1 MSFPHNPEH
10 QPPAAAT
17 SARRSE
23 FHTLSSKMFDT
34 YLTDIEQLLHHQ
46 IWSAALTD
54 ALALPHIAVALSD
67 ARRRSSDERYK
78 AWCATWIHPDAQTS
92 GDAAADGARLFRMWC
107 ERAGRVEQEGA
118 LVVPVRALRQL
129 RLRRL
134 ARPMSPGC
142 HPSQPKTTCDA
153 DATQAIAVC
162 SLLVDAA
169 NRWYTR
175 RAARDDI
182 VQANLAR
189 LAVMR

>member
-1 MSFPHNPEH
+1 MSIPYDPEH
-10 QPPAAAT
+10 ELPAAAP
-17 SARRSE
+17 SARRTD
-23 FHTLSSKMFDT
+23 FHPLSSKMFDT

-67 ARRRSSDERYK
+67 ARRRSSGERYK
-78 AWCATWIHPDAQTS
+78 AWCATWMRPDAQTS
-92 GDAAADGARLFRMWC
+92 GEPEPDGARFFQMWC
-107 ERAGRVEQEGA
+107 ERAGCVEQQAA
-118 LVVPVRALRQL
+118 LAVPVRALRQL

-142 HPSQPKTTCDA
+142 HPAQPKTCDA
-153 DATQAIAVC
+153 DAVQAVEVC
-162 SLLVDAA
+162 TLLVDAA
-169 NRWYTR
+169 NRWYAR

>member
-1 MSFPHNPEH
+1 MSIPHDSE
-10 QPPAAAT
+10 QELSGAAL
-17 SARRSE
+17 SPRSSE
-23 FHTLSSKMFDT
+23 IRASSSKMFDT

-46 IWSAALTD
+46 LWATALTD

-67 ARRRSSDERYK
+67 VRRRSSGDRYQTWCT
-78 AWCATWIHPDAQTS
+78 AWICTDTRANI
-92 GDAAADGARLFRMWC
+92 DAAARSARLFRMWC
-107 ERAGRVEQEGA
+107 ERAGKLEQEGTLA
-118 LVVPVRALRQL
+118 VPVRALRQL

-142 HPSQPKTTCDA
+142 HPLQPKTTDA
-153 DATQAIAVC
+153 DAAQAVEVC
-162 SLLVDAA
+162 TLLSDAA

-175 RAARDDI
+175 HAARDGI

>member
-1 MSFPHNPEH
+1 MSIPYIPE
-10 QPPAAAT
+10 QDLRQAAS
-17 SARRSE
+17 SARRGE
-23 FHTLSSKMFDT
+23 FNTLSSKMFDT

-54 ALALPHIAVALSD
+54 ALALPHIAVALGD
-67 ARRRSSDERYK
+67 ARRRRSAERYK
-78 AWCATWIHPDAQTS
+78 SWCTTWIHPDVAT
-92 GDAAADGARLFRMWC
+92 GRDAATDAARLYGMWC
-107 ERAGRVEQEGA
+107 ERAGGVEQAGA

-142 HPSQPKTTCDA
+142 HPSQPKTCDA
-153 DATQAIAVC
+153 DATQAVEVC
-162 SLLVDAA
+162 TLLADAA

-175 RAARDDI
+175 RAARDNI

>member
-1 MSFPHNPEH
+1 MFTPYNPEPLL
-10 QPPAAAT
+10 QT
-17 SARRSE
+17 TGRVGRRAD

-46 IWSAALTD
+46 IWGAALTD
-54 ALALPHIAVALSD
+54 ALALPHIAVALGD
-67 ARRRSSDERYK
+67 ARQRSSGERFK
-78 AWCATWIHPDAQTS
+78 AWCATWVKADAGATS
-92 GDAAADGARLFRMWC
+92 QPVVAGERLFRMWC
-107 ERAGRVEQEGA
+107 ERAGCAEQEA
-118 LVVPVRALRQL
+118 ARLVPVRALRQL

-142 HPSQPKTTCDA
+142 HPSHPKTNDA
-153 DATQAIAVC
+153 DAVQAVDVC
-162 SLLVDAA
+162 TLLIDAA
-169 NRWYTR
+169 QRWYTR

>member
-1 MSFPHNPEH
+1 MFTPHNPEH
-10 QPPAAAT
+10 DLRAAT
-17 SARRSE
+17 PAGRRTD

-34 YLTDIEQLLHHQ
+34 YLSDIEQLLHHQ
-46 IWSAALTD
+46 MWGAALTD

-67 ARRRSSDERYK
+67 AGQRSSAAKFK
-78 AWCATWIHPDAQTS
+78 AWCATWARPDAATTAQS
-92 GDAAADGARLFRMWC
+92 DLDGEQLFQMWC
-107 ERAGRVEQEGA
+107 ERAGRSEQDA
-118 LVVPVRALRQL
+118 ARAVPVPALRQL

-142 HPSQPKTTCDA
+142 RPAQPKTCDA
-153 DATQAIAVC
+153 DAVQAVDVC
-162 SLLVDAA
+162 TLLVDAA
-169 NRWYTR
+169 QRWYTR

>member
-1 MSFPHNPEH
+1 MSAPYNPELA
-10 QPPAAAT
+10 PSGAAT
-17 SARRSE
+17 HSRRD

-46 IWSAALTD
+46 IWNAALTD

-67 ARRRSSDERYK
+67 ARRRSSAERYQ
-78 AWCATWIHPDAQTS
+78 AWCATWIRPDAATDCDS
-92 GDAAADGARLFRMWC
+92 TADGARLFGMWC
-107 ERAGRVEQEGA
+107 ERAGGGEKQGA
-118 LVVPVRALRQL
+118 LAVPVRALRQL

-134 ARPMSPGC
+134 ARPMTPGC
-142 HPSQPKTTCDA
+142 HPSQPVTCDA
-153 DATQAIAVC
+153 DAAQAVEVC
-162 SLLVDAA
+162 TLLADAA
-169 NRWYTR
+169 NRWYSR

>member
-1 MSFPHNPEH
+1 MSHTPEDAL
-10 QPPAAAT
+10 PAID
-17 SARRSE
+17 SGARRFE

-46 IWSAALTD
+46 LWSAALTD

-67 ARRRSSDERYK
+67 ARRRSSGERYK
-78 AWCATWIHPDAQTS
+78 EWCATWIRPDVQTS
-92 GDAAADGARLFRMWC
+92 GEAADVARLFRMWC
-107 ERAGRVEQEGA
+107 ERAGRDEPEGA

-134 ARPMSPGC
+134 ARPMTPGC
-142 HPSQPKTTCDA
+142 HPQQPKTCDA
-153 DATQAIAVC
+153 DAAQAVEVC

-175 RAARDDI
+175 LAARDDI

>member
-1 MSFPHNPEH
+1 MSYTPEDAL
-10 QPPAAAT
+10 PAVES
-17 SARRSE
+17 SARRAE

-46 IWSAALTD
+46 LWNAALTD
-54 ALALPHIAVALSD
+54 ALALPHIAVSLSD
-67 ARRRSSDERYK
+67 ARRRSSGERYK
-78 AWCATWIHPDAQTS
+78 AWCATWIRPDVQAS
-92 GDAAADGARLFRMWC
+92 GDAAADGARLFQMWC
-107 ERAGRVEQEGA
+107 ERAGHAEQEGA

-134 ARPMSPGC
+134 ARPMTPGC
-142 HPSQPKTTCDA
+142 HPLQPKTCDG
-153 DATQAIAVC
+153 DARQAVEVC

-175 RAARDDI
+175 RAARDAI

>member
-1 MSFPHNPEH
+1 MSIPYNPEH
-10 QPPAAAT
+10 DLKAAAPA
-17 SARRSE
+17 SRRAD

-46 IWSAALTD
+46 MWGAALTD
-54 ALALPHIAVALSD
+54 ALALPHIAVALGD
-67 ARRRSSDERYK
+67 PRRRSSGERYK
-78 AWCATWIHPDAQTS
+78 AWCASWTRADAQTNT
-92 GDAAADGARLFRMWC
+92 DPAVDGARLFTMWC
-107 ERAGRVEQEGA
+107 ERAGCLEQESE

-142 HPSQPKTTCDA
+142 HPSQPMANDA
-153 DATQAIAVC
+153 DALQAVEVC
-162 SLLVDAA
+162 THLVDAA

>member
-78 AWCATWIHPDAQTS
+78 AWCATWIRPDVQAS
-92 GDAAADGARLFRMWC
+92 GDAVADGARLFRMWC
-107 ERAGRVEQEGA
+107 ERAGRAEPEGA
-118 LVVPVRALRQL
+118 LVVPV
-129 RLRRL
+129 
-134 ARPMSPGC
+134 
-142 HPSQPKTTCDA
+142 
-153 DATQAIAVC
+153 
-162 SLLVDAA
+162 
-169 NRWYTR
+169 
-175 RAARDDI
+175 
-182 VQANLAR
+182 
-189 LAVMR
+189 

>member
-1 MSFPHNPEH
+1 MSLPNDPQPEI
-10 QPPAAAT
+10 ADVTA
-17 SARRSE
+17 SARRGEIRAS
-23 FHTLSSKMFDT
+23 SSKMFDT

-46 IWSAALTD
+46 LWSAALTD

-67 ARRRSSDERYK
+67 SRRRSSGERYK
-78 AWCATWIHPDAQTS
+78 AWCSTWMRTDARSDGDAQEL
-92 GDAAADGARLFRMWC
+92 GARLFRMWC
-107 ERAGRVEQEGA
+107 ERAGKAEEESA
-118 LVVPVRALRQL
+118 LAVPVRALRQL

-142 HPSQPKTTCDA
+142 HPQQPKTTNA
-153 DATQAIAVC
+153 DAAQAVEVC
-162 SLLVDAA
+162 TLLADAA

-182 VQANLAR
+182 VQVNLAR

>member
-1 MSFPHNPEH
+1 MSIPYIPEQDLQH
-10 QPPAAAT
+10 AAG
-17 SARRSE
+17 SARRGE
-23 FHTLSSKMFDT
+23 FNTLSSKMFDT

-67 ARRRSSDERYK
+67 ARRRSSAERYQN
-78 AWCATWIHPDAQTS
+78 WCATWIRPDTPTGRDAGPDA
-92 GDAAADGARLFRMWC
+92 ARLFGMWC
-107 ERAGRVEQEGA
+107 ERAGGAEHEGA

-134 ARPMSPGC
+134 ARSMSPGC
-142 HPSQPKTTCDA
+142 HPAQPKTCDA
-153 DATQAIAVC
+153 DATQAVEVC
-162 SLLVDAA
+162 TLLADAA

>member
-1 MSFPHNPEH
+1 MSIPYNPEH
-10 QPPAAAT
+10 HPHPAPAG
-17 SARRSE
+17 RRAD

-46 IWSAALTD
+46 MWGAALTD
-54 ALALPHIAVALSD
+54 ALALPHIAVALGD
-67 ARRRSSDERYK
+67 ARRRSSGECYK
-78 AWCATWIHPDAQTS
+78 AWCATWTRAEVQPNADPAP
-92 GDAAADGARLFRMWC
+92 DGARFFAMWC
-107 ERAGRVEQEGA
+107 ERAGCSEPESA
-118 LVVPVRALRQL
+118 LAVPVRALRQL

-142 HPSQPKTTCDA
+142 HPSQPTTNDA
-153 DATQAIAVC
+153 DALQAVEVC
-162 SLLVDAA
+162 TLLVESA

>member
-1 MSFPHNPEH
+1 MSIPDNPEH
-10 QPPAAAT
+10 EVPAAAT
-17 SARRSE
+17 SDRRTD

-46 IWSAALTD
+46 IWNAALTD

-67 ARRRSSDERYK
+67 ARRRSSAERYQ
-78 AWCATWIHPDAQTS
+78 AWCATWIRPDAATDDDS
-92 GDAAADGARLFRMWC
+92 TADGARLFRMWC
-107 ERAGRVEQEGA
+107 ERAGGVEKEGA
-118 LVVPVRALRQL
+118 LTVPVRALRQL

-142 HPSQPKTTCDA
+142 HPSQPLTCDA
-153 DATQAIAVC
+153 DAAQAVEVC
-162 SLLVDAA
+162 TLLAEAA

>member
-10 QPPAAAT
+10 QPPAAAS

-46 IWSAALTD
+46 MWGGALAD

-67 ARRRSSDERYK
+67 PRRRSSGERYK
-78 AWCATWIHPDAQTS
+78 TWCATWTRADARMN
-92 GDAAADGARLFRMWC
+92 ADPAVEGARLFTMWC
-107 ERAGRVEQEGA
+107 ERAGCLEQESQLA
-118 LVVPVRALRQL
+118 VPVRALRQL

-142 HPSQPKTTCDA
+142 HPSQPTSNDA
-153 DATQAIAVC
+153 DALQAVEVC
-162 SLLVDAA
+162 TLLVDAA

-175 RAARDDI
+175 RAARDDV

>member
-1 MSFPHNPEH
+1 MSAPDNPEH
-10 QPPAAAT
+10 ELPAATT
-17 SARRSE
+17 SVRRGG
-23 FHTLSSKMFDT
+23 FQTLSSKMFDT

-67 ARRRSSDERYK
+67 ARRRSSAERYK
-78 AWCATWIHPDAQTS
+78 AWCATWIRPHSQGG
-92 GDAAADGARLFRMWC
+92 GDPATEGARLFRMWC

-142 HPSQPKTTCDA
+142 HPSQPQTCDA
-153 DATQAIAVC
+153 DATQAIEVC
-162 SLLVDAA
+162 TLLVDAA

>member
-1 MSFPHNPEH
+1 MSIPDNPEH
-10 QPPAAAT
+10 EVPAAAT
-17 SARRSE
+17 SDRRTD

-54 ALALPHIAVALSD
+54 ALALPHIGVALSD
-67 ARRRSSDERYK
+67 GRRRSSGERYK
-78 AWCATWIHPDAQTS
+78 AWCATWIRPDAQAT
-92 GDAAADGARLFRMWC
+92 GDSEPDGARLFRMWC
-107 ERAGRVEQEGA
+107 ERAGCVEPEAA
-118 LVVPVRALRQL
+118 LAVPVRALRQL

-142 HPSQPKTTCDA
+142 HPSQPKTCDA
-153 DATQAIAVC
+153 DATQAVEVC
-162 SLLVDAA
+162 TLLVDAA

>member
-1 MSFPHNPEH
+1 MLIPYNAEH
-10 QPPAAAT
+10 DPQARIPAG
-17 SARRSE
+17 RRAD

-46 IWSAALTD
+46 IWNTALTD
-54 ALALPHIAVALSD
+54 ALALPHIGAALSD
-67 ARRRSSDERYK
+67 AQQRSSGERFK
-78 AWCATWIHPDAQTS
+78 AWCATWIRPEPGANAQS
-92 GDAAADGARLFRMWC
+92 LVDGERLFLMWC
-107 ERAGRVEQEGA
+107 ERAGCLEKETVLA
-118 LVVPVRALRQL
+118 VPVRALRQL

-142 HPSQPKTTCDA
+142 HPSQPKTSDA
-153 DATQAIAVC
+153 DALHAVQMC
-162 SLLVDAA
+162 TLLIDAA
-169 NRWYTR
+169 RRWYTR

>member
-1 MSFPHNPEH
+1 MSTSQIPEQDLPH
-10 QPPAAAT
+10 AAS
-17 SARRSE
+17 SARRGE
-23 FHTLSSKMFDT
+23 FNTLSSKMFDT

-46 IWSAALTD
+46 LWSAALTD

-67 ARRRSSDERYK
+67 PRRRSSAERYK
-78 AWCATWIHPDAQTS
+78 SWCTTWIRADTAT
-92 GDAAADGARLFRMWC
+92 GRDAAADAARLFGMWC
-107 ERAGRVEQEGA
+107 ERAGGIEHEGA

-142 HPSQPKTTCDA
+142 HPSQPKTCDA
-153 DATQAIAVC
+153 DAAQAVEVC
-162 SLLVDAA
+162 TLLADAA

>member
-1 MSFPHNPEH
+1 MSTPYYNPE
-10 QPPAAAT
+10 QRGPDAAGG
-17 SARRSE
+17 ARRGE
-23 FHTLSSKMFDT
+23 FQTLSSKMFDT

-54 ALALPHIAVALSD
+54 ALALPHIAVALGD
-67 ARRRSSDERYK
+67 TRRRSSAARYK
-78 AWCATWIHPDAQTS
+78 AWCANWIRPDAAAG
-92 GDAAADGARLFRMWC
+92 GDAAADGARFFGMWC
-107 ERAGRVEQEGA
+107 ERAGGAEADGA

-142 HPSQPKTTCDA
+142 HPSQPKTCDA
-153 DATQAIAVC
+153 DAAQAVEVC
-162 SLLVDAA
+162 TELADAA

-175 RAARDDI
+175 SAARDDI

>member
-1 MSFPHNPEH
+1 MSAPYNPELA
-10 QPPAAAT
+10 PSGAAT
-17 SARRSE
+17 RSRRD

-67 ARRRSSDERYK
+67 SRRRSSGERYK
-78 AWCATWIHPDAQTS
+78 FWCATWVSADAHTA
-92 GDAAADGARLFRMWC
+92 DAATAEGARLFQMWC
-107 ERAGRVEQEGA
+107 ERAGRDEPEGA

-142 HPSQPKTTCDA
+142 HPSQPLTCDA
-153 DATQAIAVC
+153 DAAQAVEVC
-162 SLLVDAA
+162 TLLVDAA

-175 RAARDDI
+175 RAARDNI

>member
-1 MSFPHNPEH
+1 MSIPYTP
-10 QPPAAAT
+10 QDALPAVAS
-17 SARRSE
+17 SARRAE

-46 IWSAALTD
+46 LWSAALTD

-67 ARRRSSDERYK
+67 ARRRSSGERYK
-78 AWCATWIHPDAQTS
+78 AWCATWIRPDVQTS
-92 GDAAADGARLFRMWC
+92 GDPATDGARLFRMWC

-118 LVVPVRALRQL
+118 LLVPVRALRQL

-134 ARPMSPGC
+134 ARPMTPGC
-142 HPSQPKTTCDA
+142 HPLQPKTCDA
-153 DATQAIAVC
+153 DAAQAVEVC

>member
-1 MSFPHNPEH
+1 MSIPYNPE
-10 QPPAAAT
+10 QNLSDAAAT
-17 SARRSE
+17 VRRGE

-46 IWSAALTD
+46 IWNAALTD

-67 ARRRSSDERYK
+67 ARRRSSAERYQ
-78 AWCATWIHPDAQTS
+78 AWCAMWIRPDAAS
-92 GDAAADGARLFRMWC
+92 DCDSAADGARLFRMWC
-107 ERAGRVEQEGA
+107 ERAGGVEKAGA
-118 LVVPVRALRQL
+118 LAVPVRALRQL

-134 ARPMSPGC
+134 ARPMTPGC
-142 HPSQPKTTCDA
+142 HPSQPVTCDA
-153 DATQAIAVC
+153 DAAQAVEVC
-162 SLLVDAA
+162 TLLADAA

>member
-1 MSFPHNPEH
+1 MSIPYSPE
-10 QPPAAAT
+10 PALPDAARS
-17 SARRSE
+17 SARRSD
-23 FHTLSSKMFDT
+23 FNTLSSKMFDT

-67 ARRRSSDERYK
+67 PRRRSSAERYQ
-78 AWCATWIHPDAQTS
+78 AWCGTWIRPEAHAS
-92 GDAAADGARLFRMWC
+92 ADAAALGARFFRMWC
-107 ERAGRVEQEGA
+107 ERAGDVEQDGA
-118 LVVPVRALRQL
+118 LLVPLRALRQL

-142 HPSQPKTTCDA
+142 HPQQPKTCDA
-153 DATQAIAVC
+153 DATQAVEIC
-162 SLLVDAA
+162 TLLVDAA

-175 RAARDDI
+175 RAARDDV

>member
-1 MSFPHNPEH
+1 MSIPYNPE
-10 QPPAAAT
+10 PNLSAAAT
-17 SARRSE
+17 STRRSE

-46 IWSAALTD
+46 IWNAALTD

-67 ARRRSSDERYK
+67 TRRRSSAERYQ
-78 AWCATWIHPDAQTS
+78 AWCATWIRPDAAT
-92 GDAAADGARLFRMWC
+92 GTDPAAEGARFFRMWC
-107 ERAGRVEQEGA
+107 ERSGGIEQQGA
-118 LVVPVRALRQL
+118 LLVPVRALRQL

-142 HPSQPKTTCDA
+142 HPSQPKTCDA
-153 DATQAIAVC
+153 DAVQAVEVC
-162 SLLVDAA
+162 ALLADAA